1 MSCDL
6 KVNNEK
12 GERLGKKFQLLD
24 KKSQYNNFNTRV
36 FIFFLHQV
44 ASYSALGIW
53 FIITVF
59 SGRNFKK
66 SLFEMKAS
74 EYYLTDERMAYSSP
88 IQEIPFYEVTSDR
101 GSRYL

>member
-1 MSCDL
+1 MPCDL
-6 KVNNEK
+6 KVNNE
-12 GERLGKKFQLLD
+12 RVNVWGKNFSYLT
-24 KKSQYNNFNTRV
+24 KSLNITILIHAFS
-36 FIFFLHQV
+36 FFFLHQV